1 MISNVLGDLRAE
13 HDHDMLNAAFYETP
27 DFKSII
33 EFHGKSVIV
42 GRRGTGKSATFYQ
55 LSKFWSSDAK
65 ARLVTIAPEESEV
78 IGMRHVLTFFGSEE
92 NLIRAGCKV
101 AWRYA
106 LLLEVADQLCRHY
119 KLGPSPNASFLDI
132 ATRQWRKGGQ
142 TVVMRLCTAL
152 SQSIIL
158 SDPVEKRIGA
168 LAGTL
173 CLSRVQEAVN
183 EALDATKLRVQI
195 LVDKLDEGY
204 EPDVRGIALLTGLAY
219 AANFINTLNAGLRCI
234 LFFRDNVFRAIER
247 HDPDYSRDLE
257 GQVLRL
263 HWDEYNLLN
272 MIVNRLR
279 VAFTIHQESGQ
290 KVWDLCTDRAI
301 QGKDGFRHCLRL
313 TLYRP
318 RDLLVL
324 LNEAFH
330 KASQHDRKRI
340 IDEDIDQSAREM
352 SEVRL
357 RDLLKEYAELV
368 PGLEQLL
375 NAFSHGTPE
384 LPFADACSLLDGVMS
399 NRALPNKVLQHM
411 EILGSAEAAVRTL
424 YSVGFLGVKQ
434 PGASAFT
441 FCHDGKRPVIELT
454 DKTAVLVHP
463 CYWIAQNLIDT
474 ALPDEEVQDIHDDYE
489 IEVTSETPEIRKRH
503 IGQFIGDLQ
512 DIPADAA
519 HAHDFEEWALRAVR
533 MLFPKSLANIQLHPN
548 KDATQRRDIVARND
562 RQSPAWQRVYD
573 DYGSRQVIF
582 EVKNFSTPL
591 GPKEYRQMLSYL
603 TGEHGRLGFII
614 NRSDTA
620 DLTKGSELDWVR
632 EMYQQHD
639 CLIIKLPAR
648 ELVSWISKLRN
659 PQKHDAPDRSING
672 LIDRYARMYVQIGY
686 SGSSKRKKHQKQR

>member
-1 MISNVLGDLRAE
+1 MNMVSNVLGDLRAE
-13 HDHDMLNAAFYETP
+13 HDHDMLNTAFYETP

-33 EFHGKSVIV
+33 ELQGKSVIV
-42 GRRGTGKSATFYQ
+42 GRRGTGKSAIFYQ
-55 LSKFWSSDAK
+55 LSKFWSSGAK
-65 ARLVTIAPEESEV
+65 TRLVTIAPEESEV
-78 IGMRHVLTFFGSEE
+78 IGLRHVLTFFGPEE
-92 NLIRAGCKV
+92 NLIRAGCKL

-106 LLLEVADQLCRHY
+106 LLLEIADQFCRHY
-119 KLGPSPNASFLDI
+119 KLGSSTNASFLDA

-142 TVVMRLCTAL
+142 TVVTRLRAAL
-152 SQSIIL
+152 SQRIVPN
-158 SDPVEKRIGA
+158 DPVEKRIGT
-168 LAGTL
+168 LADAL

-183 EALDATKLRVQI
+183 GALDATRLRVRI
-195 LVDKLDEGY
+195 LIDKLDEGY

-219 AANFINTLNAGLRCI
+219 AANFVNTLHAGLGCI

-263 HWDEYNLLN
+263 HWDEYNLFN
-272 MIVNRLR
+272 MIVKRLR
-279 VAFTIHQESGQ
+279 VAFTIQQESGQ
-290 KVWDLCTDRAI
+290 KVWNLCTDRAI
-301 QGKDGFRHCLRL
+301 QGKDGFRRCLRL

-330 KASQHDRKRI
+330 KASQHDRRRI

-352 SEVRL
+352 SQVRL

-375 NAFSHGTPE
+375 DAFSHGTPE
-384 LPFADACSLLDGVMS
+384 LPFADACSVLDGVMG
-399 NRALPNKVLQHM
+399 NRALPNEVLRHM

-441 FCHDGKRPVIELT
+441 FCHDGKRPDIELT

-463 CYWIAQNLIDT
+463 CYWIAQNLTDT

-512 DIPADAA
+512 AIPADAA
-519 HAHDFEEWALRAVR
+519 HAHDFEEWALRALR
-533 MLFPKSLANIQLHPN
+533 ILFPKSLANIQLHAN

-562 RQSPAWQRVYD
+562 CQSPAWQRVHA

-582 EVKNFSTPL
+582 EVKNFSMPL
-591 GPKEYRQMLSYL
+591 EPKEYRQMLSYL
-603 TGEHGRLGFII
+603 TGEYGRLGFII

-620 DLTKGSELDWVR
+620 DLTKGSELD
-632 EMYQQHD
+632 
-639 CLIIKLPAR
+639 
-648 ELVSWISKLRN
+648 
-659 PQKHDAPDRSING
+659 
-672 LIDRYARMYVQIGY
+672 
-686 SGSSKRKKHQKQR
+686 